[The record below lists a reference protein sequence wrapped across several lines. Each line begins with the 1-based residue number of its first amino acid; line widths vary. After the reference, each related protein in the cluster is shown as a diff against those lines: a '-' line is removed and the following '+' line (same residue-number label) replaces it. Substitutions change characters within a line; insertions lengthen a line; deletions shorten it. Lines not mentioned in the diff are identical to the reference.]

1 MTERR
6 VGGHRTFERRV
17 QSLNAFYCIMAVHGL
32 VGTSKLVLVELLF
45 VLPLGLVEV
54 SPGGTPVRRLDAK
67 LSLDNLLS
75 DGHVVAELTDCA
87 NQNPIV
93 QHNNRPSN
101 RGVYVKELWD
111 VGVCNQRLVVFSVT
125 WMVASAIVVGR

>member
-1 MTERR
+1 
-6 VGGHRTFERRV
+6 
-17 QSLNAFYCIMAVHGL
+17 
-32 VGTSKLVLVELLF
+32 
-45 VLPLGLVEV
+45 
-54 SPGGTPVRRLDAK
+54 
-67 LSLDNLLS
+67 
-75 DGHVVAELTDCA
+75 
-87 NQNPIV
+87 V